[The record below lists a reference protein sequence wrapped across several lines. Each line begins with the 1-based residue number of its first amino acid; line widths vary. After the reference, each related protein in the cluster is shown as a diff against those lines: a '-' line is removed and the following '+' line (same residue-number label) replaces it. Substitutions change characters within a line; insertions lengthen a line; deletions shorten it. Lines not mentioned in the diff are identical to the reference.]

1 MRRIIR
7 NISLIVI
14 GLIALGVSFFWFAD
28 DWVDYASFENTA
40 YYPSVDALSKVDFCI
55 YQLADFLK
63 WTFGWMFFLA
73 GLAFIA
79 IGATLPW
86 RDENR
91 IVQQELD

>member
-7 NISLIVI
+7 NILLIVI
-14 GLIALGVSFFWFAD
+14 GLVALGVSFFWFAD
-28 DWVDYASFENTA
+28 DWVYWSTLDDTA
-40 YYPSVDALSKVDFCI
+40 LYPVLNALDKQGHEI
-55 YQLADFLK
+55 WLLADFLK

-91 IVQQELD
+91 IAQQELD